1 MAFCCPKGNNRLFA
15 LATRQ
20 FGAMD
25 WHEDRDRFS
34 LYLDRLL
41 CVAPVPF
48 FWIREWSQ
56 MPRSKVGALD
66 KKREDGK
73 VVSIRDGK
81 PIPSTQSSKYYGK
94 LTSKDPKLNRLL
106 ENYFKALGLE
116 KSDRTLARHELAL
129 TIQNFETDDPMDL
142 MLKLTVLES
151 ELGWGPDILS
161 HESPHERL
169 LFAYFRRAL
178 IQYIEEM
185 TRKSV

>member
-1 MAFCCPKGNNRLFA
+1 MF
-15 LATRQ
+15 
-20 FGAMD
+20 
-25 WHEDRDRFS
+25 
-34 LYLDRLL
+34 
-41 CVAPVPF
+41 VAPVPF
-48 FWIREWSQ
+48 LWIRERSRK
-56 MPRSKVGALD
+56 PRSKVGALD
-66 KKREDGK
+66 KKREAFK

-81 PIPSTQSSKYYGK
+81 PIPTSSSSKFLGK
-94 LTSKDPKLNRLL
+94 LKSNDPKLNRLL

-116 KSDRTLARHELAL
+116 KSDHTLARRELAL

-142 MLKLTVLES
+142 LLKLTVLES